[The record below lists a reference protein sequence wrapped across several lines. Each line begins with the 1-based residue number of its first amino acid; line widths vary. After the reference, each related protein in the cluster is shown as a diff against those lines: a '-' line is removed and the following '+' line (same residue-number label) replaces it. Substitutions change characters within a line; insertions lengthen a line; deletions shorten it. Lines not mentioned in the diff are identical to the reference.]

1 MAGGNVK
8 RSQELVINDENAGFI
23 ANTEPDPQLI
33 PLFDNPYVANIHHQ
47 KIFYNKDFYVAMYKR
62 IHDEHMTYVE
72 AYESL
77 GFSVAQLGK
86 TRAEQAGKKAME
98 KARQNKLFTVDPSSY
113 DGSMSL
119 DEMPNLSPE
128 EERAYMK
135 ARIVYLES
143 MVEAQKKIPSLLED
157 IFTSSKKN
165 PEESTNSP

>member
-8 RSQELVINDENAGFI
+8 RSRELVINDENAGFI
-23 ANTEPDPQLI
+23 VNTEPDPQLI

-47 KIFYNKDFYVAMYKR
+47 KIFYSKDFYVAMYKR
-62 IHDEHMTYVE
+62 IHDEHMSYVQ

-77 GFSVAQLGK
+77 GFSVAKLGK

-119 DEMPNLSPE
+119 DEMPALSPE

-135 ARIVYLES
+135 ARIIYLES
-143 MVEAQKKIPSLLED
+143 MVEAQKKIPSVLED

-165 PEESTNSP
+165 PEELTNLP

>member
-8 RSQELVINDENAGFI
+8 RSRELAINDENAGYI
-23 ANTEPDPQLI
+23 VNTEPDPQLI

-62 IHDEHMTYVE
+62 IHDEHMSYVQ

-77 GFSVAQLGK
+77 GFSVEQLGK

-119 DEMPNLSPE
+119 DEMPDLSPE

-135 ARIVYLES
+135 ARIIYLES
-143 MVEAQKKIPSLLED
+143 MVEAQKKIPSVLED

-165 PEESTNSP
+165 PGELTNLP